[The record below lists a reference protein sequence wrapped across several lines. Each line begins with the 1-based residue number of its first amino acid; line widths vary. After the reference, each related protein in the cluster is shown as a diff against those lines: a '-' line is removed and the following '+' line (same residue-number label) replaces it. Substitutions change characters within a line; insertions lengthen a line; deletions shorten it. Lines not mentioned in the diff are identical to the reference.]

1 LKDKRIS
8 KPENKAQDCGASVR
22 NCLIAAKD
30 RAVEFL
36 KTQLSDGN
44 FGLTCMGS
52 DGRPR
57 FSDQK
62 GHVFSGYFIARALGH
77 DISETDRALLVTRIM
92 SEEYKGLWG
101 YSPPAPYVSRAHVK
115 FLVDADDTS
124 FAIRTCRQLGL
135 HNASDRLL
143 VFQCNRLSRWLGK
156 FGLTK
161 LLPKSVAR
169 GGFRTF
175 ASQTRASLVVDA
187 TPANNLQLHSEVN
200 LNVFLALQGTALQ
213 NAIDDRLI
221 SESQHEDG
229 YWHSYFYPSRYY
241 ATWLALELIRDQP
254 AFKALRAR
262 AHHFLLSSQSNDGTW
277 GDLGDPYETALACC
291 ALAACDETSASIT
304 DAVSFF
310 LKSQLDDGSWATDRK
325 IWEFHATEDDVWQAF
340 DSNRVITTSL
350 VLCALRH
357 VIKTMPAEPNKL
369 LVDEE

>member
-1 LKDKRIS
+1 MS
-8 KPENKAQDCGASVR
+8 KPENKTQDCEEIDWS
-22 NCLIAAKD
+22 CLIAAKD

-52 DGRPR
+52 DDCPR
-57 FSDQK
+57 FSHQK

-92 SEEYKGLWG
+92 SEKFKGLWG
-101 YSPPAPYVSRAHVK
+101 YSSPAPYVSRDHVK

-135 HNASDRLL
+135 HKSSDRLL
-143 VFQCNRLSRWLGK
+143 VFHRNRWSRWMGK
-156 FGLTK
+156 FGLTT
-161 LLPKSVAR
+161 LLPKFIAR

-175 ASQTRASLVVDA
+175 ASRTRAGLVVDA

-200 LNVFLALQGTALQ
+200 LNVFLALQGTNLE

-221 SESQHEDG
+221 CESQHEDG

-241 ATWLALELIRDQP
+241 ATWFALELIRDQP

-262 AHHFLLSSQSNDGTW
+262 GHHFLLSSQSNDGTW

-291 ALAACDETSASIT
+291 ALAACDETGASIT
-304 DAVSFF
+304 EAASFF
-310 LKSQLDDGSWATDRK
+310 LNSQLNDGSWATDRK

-357 VIKTMPAEPNKL
+357 VMKMTPAETNNL
-369 LVDEE
+369 LVDNE

>member
-1 LKDKRIS
+1 MR
-8 KPENKAQDCGASVR
+8 KPENETQDCEAIDWSGLR
-22 NCLIAAKD
+22 AAKD
-30 RAVEFL
+30 RAVKFL
-36 KTQLSDGN
+36 KAQLSDGN

-52 DGRPR
+52 DGLPR
-57 FSDQK
+57 FSHQK

-101 YSPPAPYVSRAHVK
+101 YSPPAPYVSRPHVK

-135 HNASDRLL
+135 HKSSDRLL
-143 VFQCNRLSRWLGK
+143 VFHRNRWSRWLVK
-156 FGLTK
+156 FGLTT
-161 LLPKSVAR
+161 LLPKFVAR

-175 ASQTRASLVVDA
+175 ASRAHAGLAIDA
-187 TPANNLQLHSEVN
+187 TPVNNLQLHSEVN

-221 SESQHEDG
+221 FESQHEDG

-254 AFKALRAR
+254 AFEALRIR

-277 GDLGDPYETALACC
+277 GDLGDPYQTALACC
-291 ALAACDETSASIT
+291 ALAACDETGTSIT
-304 DAVSFF
+304 RAVSFF
-310 LKSQLDDGSWATDRK
+310 LKSQLNDGAWATDCK

-350 VLCALRH
+350 VLCVLRH
-357 VIKTMPAEPNKL
+357 LMETIPAEPNHL
-369 LVDEE
+369 QVENE